1 MEIFLAIADL
11 LVVVGVVLSVIAAV
25 RTGQSMLL
33 TALLALAMFI
43 FGLVSLSAANGL
55 VLSDWTPNHIAM
67 LIFLVA
73 GAIVLSVWWKLSP
86 QQ

>member
-1 MEIFLAIADL
+1 MQTLLAIADL
-11 LVVVGVVLSVIAAV
+11 LVVVGVVFSVIAAV
-25 RTGQSMLL
+25 QRGQSLLL
-33 TALLALAMFI
+33 TVVLALAMFI

-55 VLSDWTPNHIAM
+55 VLSDWSPNHVAM

-73 GAIVLSVWWKLSP
+73 GAVVLSVWWTLSP